1 MGVPTLIKPESA
13 KSEFRLI
20 HGSEKR
26 QIYIQKVYEVQDL
39 GRSFLS
45 VSKMNDRGFEV
56 QFLNNNADVIDE
68 KKKVHIRADSV
79 GNLYHV
85 ILNQQYSN
93 NVEWTWSQDFDK
105 NNLVYGLTSG
115 VDEKLSECEVY
126 LRQNW
131 LLNQFLN
138 LVKVAQSIFRGTDV
152 ALWGTSRLVRKII
165 LLLLMTINLVGVKFI
180 LQLTKATFWSI

>member
-1 MGVPTLIKPESA
+1 MIV
-13 KSEFRLI
+13 
-20 HGSEKR
+20 
-26 QIYIQKVYEVQDL
+26 
-39 GRSFLS
+39 
-45 VSKMNDRGFEV
+45 VS
-56 QFLNNNADVIDE
+56 NNADVIDE

-152 ALWGTSRLVRKII
+152 CGPMRHQSFGKKNYFVTFNDDKSRWCEVYFTAYKSDVLKYLKI
-165 LLLLMTINLVGVKFI
+165 
-180 LQLTKATFWSI
+180 TKRM